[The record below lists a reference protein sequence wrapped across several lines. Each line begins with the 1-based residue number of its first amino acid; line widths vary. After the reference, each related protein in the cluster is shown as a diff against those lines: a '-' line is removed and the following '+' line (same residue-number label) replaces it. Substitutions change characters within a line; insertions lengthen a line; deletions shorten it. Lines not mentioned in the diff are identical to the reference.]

1 MLSKEI
7 KNLMG
12 NLEIRTALDRHWE
25 FTGKDIDRSH
35 EIYCD
40 DVVVEF
46 PQSGERILGKQ
57 NIYELRKHYPATL
70 GFKILRTRGEGS
82 LWVTEYIITYDGSP
96 VNVVCIMEFRD
107 NKIAHETLYFG
118 DPFEPPEWRSKW
130 VERTD

>member
-1 MLSKEI
+1 
-7 KNLMG
+7 MG

-46 PQSGERILGKQ
+46 PQSGERISGKQ

-96 VNVVCIMEFRD
+96 VNIVCIMEFRD
-107 NKIAHETLYFG
+107 DKIAHETLYFG
-118 DPFEPPEWRSKW
+118 DPFEPPEWRSEW
-130 VERTD
+130 VEKTD

>member
-1 MLSKEI
+1 
-7 KNLMG
+7 MG

-25 FTGKDIDRSH
+25 LTGKDIDRSH

-46 PQSGERILGKQ
+46 PQSGERISGKQ

-70 GFKILRTRGEGS
+70 GFKILRTLGEGS

-96 VNVVCIMEFRD
+96 VIVVCIMEFRD
-107 NKIAHETLYFG
+107 DKIAHETLYFG
-118 DPFEPPEWRSKW
+118 DPFEPPKWRSKW

>member
-1 MLSKEI
+1 
-7 KNLMG
+7 MG

-46 PQSGERILGKQ
+46 PQSGERISGKQ
-57 NIYELRKHYPATL
+57 NIYELRKHSPATL

-82 LWVTEYIITYDGSP
+82 LGVTEYIITYDGSP

-107 NKIAHETLYFG
+107 DKIAQETLYFG

-130 VERTD
+130 VERTDGPTTAL

>member
-1 MLSKEI
+1 MKEFKTI
-7 KNLMG
+7 MSNI
-12 NLEIRTALDRHWE
+12 EIRTALDHHWE
-25 FTGKDIDRSH
+25 FTGVDIDRSH
-35 EIYCD
+35 EIYRD

-46 PQSGERILGKQ
+46 PQSGERISGKQ

-70 GFKILRTRGEGS
+70 GFKILRTRGEGD
-82 LWVTEYIITYDGSP
+82 LWVTEYIITYDGRP